1 MIAVFFILMPIT
13 IIGILL
19 YLSHLTFQ
27 LLVEVVKLK
36 KLRKDVES
44 EKRFPKIKR
53 KINKAV
59 LRKKIKKG
67 RFSSLIN
74 SKG

>member
-19 YLSHLTFQ
+19 YLSYLTFQ

-53 KINKAV
+53 KVRRVFLKQRV
-59 LRKKIKKG
+59 KKG
-67 RFSSLIN
+67 IKSYEI
-74 SKG
+74 

>member
-1 MIAVFFILMPIT
+1 MITVFIILMPIT

-19 YLSHLTFQ
+19 YLSYLTFQ
-27 LLVEVVKLK
+27 LLVEVIKLK

-44 EKRFPKIKR
+44 EKRFPTIKR
-53 KINKAV
+53 KVKKFI
-59 LRKKIKKG
+59 LKKIKKG

-74 SKG
+74 SKV

>member
-1 MIAVFFILMPIT
+1 VITVFFILMPIT

-27 LLVEVVKLK
+27 LLVEVIKLK

-44 EKRFPKIKR
+44 EKRFPTIKR
-53 KINKAV
+53 KVKKFI
-59 LRKKIKKG
+59 LKKIKKE
-67 RFSSLIN
+67 RLTSLI
-74 SKG
+74 K

>member
-1 MIAVFFILMPIT
+1 MPIT

-19 YLSHLTFQ
+19 YLSYLTFQ

-53 KINKAV
+53 KVKKFI
-59 LRKKIKKG
+59 LKKIKKG
-67 RFSSLIN
+67 RFTSLIN

>member
-19 YLSHLTFQ
+19 YLSHLTFK
-27 LLVEVVKLK
+27 LLVEVIKLK

-44 EKRFPKIKR
+44 EKRFPTIKR
-53 KINKAV
+53 KVKKFI
-59 LRKKIKKG
+59 LKKIKKG
-67 RFSSLIN
+67 RFTSLI
-74 SKG
+74 K

>member
-1 MIAVFFILMPIT
+1 MIVFFILMPIT

-19 YLSHLTFQ
+19 YLSYLTFQ
-27 LLVEVVKLK
+27 LLVEVIKLK

-53 KINKAV
+53 KVKKFI
-59 LRKKIKKG
+59 LKKIKKG
-67 RFSSLIN
+67 RFTSLI
-74 SKG
+74 K

>member
-1 MIAVFFILMPIT
+1 MIVFFILMPIT

-19 YLSHLTFQ
+19 YLSYLTFQ

-36 KLRKDVES
+36 KLRKDIES
-44 EKRFPKIKR
+44 EKRFPAIKR
-53 KINKAV
+53 KVKKFI
-59 LRKKIKKG
+59 LKKIKKG

>member
-1 MIAVFFILMPIT
+1 VIAVFFILMPIT

-19 YLSHLTFQ
+19 YLSYLTFQ
-27 LLVEVVKLK
+27 LLVEVIKLK

-44 EKRFPKIKR
+44 EKRLPKIKE
-53 KINKAV
+53 
-59 LRKKIKKG
+59 KIKKG
-67 RFSSLIN
+67 RFTSLIN

>member
-1 MIAVFFILMPIT
+1 MPIT

-19 YLSHLTFQ
+19 YLSYLTFQ

-44 EKRFPKIKR
+44 EKRFPTIKR
-53 KINKAV
+53 KVKKFI
-59 LRKKIKKG
+59 LKKIKKE
-67 RFSSLIN
+67 RLTSLI
-74 SKG
+74 K

>member
-19 YLSHLTFQ
+19 YLSYLTFQ
-27 LLVEVVKLK
+27 LLVEVIKLK

-44 EKRFPKIKR
+44 EKRLPKIKE
-53 KINKAV
+53 
-59 LRKKIKKG
+59 KIKKG
-67 RFSSLIN
+67 RFTSLIN

>member
-19 YLSHLTFQ
+19 YLSYLTFQ
-27 LLVEVVKLK
+27 LLVEVIKLK

-53 KINKAV
+53 KVKKFI
-59 LRKKIKKG
+59 LKKIKKG
-67 RFSSLIN
+67 RFTSLI
-74 SKG
+74 K

>member
-1 MIAVFFILMPIT
+1 VITVFFILMPIT

-27 LLVEVVKLK
+27 LLVEVIKLK

-44 EKRFPKIKR
+44 EKRFPTIKR
-53 KINKAV
+53 KVKKFI
-59 LRKKIKKG
+59 LKKIKKG
-67 RFSSLIN
+67 RFTSLI
-74 SKG
+74 K

>member
-1 MIAVFFILMPIT
+1 MIVFFILMPIT

-53 KINKAV
+53 KVRRVFLKQRV
-59 LRKKIKKG
+59 KKG
-67 RFSSLIN
+67 IKSYEI
-74 SKG
+74 

>member
-13 IIGILL
+13 IICILL

-53 KINKAV
+53 KVRRVFLKQRV
-59 LRKKIKKG
+59 KKG
-67 RFSSLIN
+67 IKSYEI
-74 SKG
+74 

>member
-1 MIAVFFILMPIT
+1 MIVFLILMPMT

-27 LLVEVVKLK
+27 LLVEVIKLK

-44 EKRFPKIKR
+44 EKRFPTIKR
-53 KINKAV
+53 KVKKFI
-59 LRKKIKKG
+59 LKKIKKG
-67 RFSSLIN
+67 RFTSLIN
-74 SKG
+74 

>member
-1 MIAVFFILMPIT
+1 MPIT

-19 YLSHLTFQ
+19 YLSYLTFQ

-36 KLRKDVES
+36 KLRKDIES
-44 EKRFPKIKR
+44 EKRFPAIKR
-53 KINKAV
+53 KVKKFI
-59 LRKKIKKG
+59 LKKIKKG

>member
-19 YLSHLTFQ
+19 YLSYLTFQ
-27 LLVEVVKLK
+27 LLVEVIKLK

-44 EKRFPKIKR
+44 EKRLPRIKE
-53 KINKAV
+53 
-59 LRKKIKKG
+59 KIKKG
-67 RFSSLIN
+67 RFTSLIN

>member
-19 YLSHLTFQ
+19 YLSYLTFQ

-44 EKRFPKIKR
+44 EKRFPTIKR
-53 KINKAV
+53 KVKKFI
-59 LRKKIKKG
+59 LKKIKKG
-67 RFSSLIN
+67 RFTSLI
-74 SKG
+74 K

>member
-1 MIAVFFILMPIT
+1 VIAVFFILMPIT

-19 YLSHLTFQ
+19 YLSYLTFQ

-44 EKRFPKIKR
+44 EKRFPTIKR
-53 KINKAV
+53 KVKKFI
-59 LRKKIKKG
+59 LKKIKKA
-67 RFSSLIN
+67 RFTSLIN

>member
-1 MIAVFFILMPIT
+1 MIVFFILMPIT

-19 YLSHLTFQ
+19 YLSYLTFQ

-53 KINKAV
+53 KVKKFI
-59 LRKKIKKG
+59 LKKIKKG
-67 RFSSLIN
+67 RFTSLI
-74 SKG
+74 K

>member
-1 MIAVFFILMPIT
+1 MLLNDCIFYINADNYCWHFIIFIT
-13 IIGILL
+13 
-19 YLSHLTFQ
+19 LTFQ

-44 EKRFPKIKR
+44 EKRLPRIKE
-53 KINKAV
+53 
-59 LRKKIKKG
+59 KIKKG
-67 RFSSLIN
+67 RFTSFIN

>member
-19 YLSHLTFQ
+19 YLSYLTFQ
-27 LLVEVVKLK
+27 LLVEVIKLK

-44 EKRFPKIKR
+44 EKRLPRIKE
-53 KINKAV
+53 
-59 LRKKIKKG
+59 KIKKG
-67 RFSSLIN
+67 RFTSLI
-74 SKG
+74 K

>member
-1 MIAVFFILMPIT
+1 MIVFFILMTIT

-19 YLSHLTFQ
+19 YLSYLTFQ

-44 EKRFPKIKR
+44 EKRFPKIKQ
-53 KINKAV
+53 KVKNFIF
-59 LRKKIKKG
+59 KKIKKG
-67 RFSSLIN
+67 RFTNFI
-74 SKG
+74 K

>member
-1 MIAVFFILMPIT
+1 MIVFFILMPIT

-19 YLSHLTFQ
+19 YLSYLTFK

-53 KINKAV
+53 KVKKFI
-59 LRKKIKKG
+59 LKKIKKG
-67 RFSSLIN
+67 RFTSLI
-74 SKG
+74 K

>member
-1 MIAVFFILMPIT
+1 MIVFFILMPIT

-19 YLSHLTFQ
+19 YLSYLTFQ
-27 LLVEVVKLK
+27 LLVEVIKLK

-53 KINKAV
+53 KVRRVFLKQRV
-59 LRKKIKKG
+59 KKG
-67 RFSSLIN
+67 IKSYEI
-74 SKG
+74 

>member
-1 MIAVFFILMPIT
+1 MPIT

-27 LLVEVVKLK
+27 LLVEVIKLK

-44 EKRFPKIKR
+44 EKRFPTIKR
-53 KINKAV
+53 KVKKFIF
-59 LRKKIKKG
+59 KKIKKG
-67 RFSSLIN
+67 RFTSLI
-74 SKG
+74 K

>member
-1 MIAVFFILMPIT
+1 MIVFFILMPIT

-19 YLSHLTFQ
+19 YLSYLTFQ
-27 LLVEVVKLK
+27 LLVEVIKLK

-53 KINKAV
+53 KVKKFI
-59 LRKKIKKG
+59 LKKIKKG